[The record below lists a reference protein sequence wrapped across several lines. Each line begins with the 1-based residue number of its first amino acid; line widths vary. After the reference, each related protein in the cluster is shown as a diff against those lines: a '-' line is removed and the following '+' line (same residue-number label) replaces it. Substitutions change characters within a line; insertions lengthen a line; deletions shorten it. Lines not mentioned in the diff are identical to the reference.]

1 MKHVVMTAA
10 VEGGVDEAV
19 VKRLV
24 RHVGIELHRVFI
36 AGGKPNLRRRVDGY
50 NGAASHSPWVVLVDL
65 DQDYE
70 CAVGLRD
77 EWIREPA
84 QFMCFRVAVREVE
97 AWLLAD
103 PERFGAWFRVRPA
116 RVPKEPE
123 SLADPKRALVD
134 AVRHSRLRA
143 VREDMVPRPGSGRSE
158 GPAYSSRLREFI
170 LDAKLGWRPSVAAK
184 QADSLARTL
193 ACMRRLGERWPPH

>member
-70 CAVGLRD
+70 CTPGPRD
-77 EWIREPA
+77 QPT
-84 QFMCFRVAVREVE
+84 C
-97 AWLLAD
+97 
-103 PERFGAWFRVRPA
+103 
-116 RVPKEPE
+116 
-123 SLADPKRALVD
+123 
-134 AVRHSRLRA
+134 H
-143 VREDMVPRPGSGRSE
+143 
-158 GPAYSSRLREFI
+158 
-170 LDAKLGWRPSVAAK
+170 
-184 QADSLARTL
+184 T
-193 ACMRRLGERWPPH
+193 PHIT